1 MTSTGRR
8 GYVGIDRRWISD
20 PSLSDSSLRLMLWL
34 DSHTHEYL
42 RDLGVKRVAVEIGWS
57 RNRVKR
63 TLDELVELGLVSV
76 QQVPH
81 TDGINTRTL
90 VTLHHEVWSE
100 GGPRRTPGGVHGDA
114 EGGVHGGAPTT
125 SNPNGEEPTRGE
137 SNVVD
142 DSTLTEAMELCI
154 QMADAIAVW
163 SNDKRPTITKAW
175 VTDMDRLMRLDGR
188 AVDQIARVIR
198 WLYTSPDGVASF
210 WAPNIQSPK
219 KLRAQWVTMAMQ
231 FERLKAK
238 PIHKSDIQNDL
249 DRIRARDAS

>member
-8 GYVGIDRRWISD
+8 GFVGVERAWLANPD
-20 PSLSDSSLRLMLWL
+20 LSDSGLRLMLWL

-42 RDLGVKRVAVEIGWS
+42 RDLGVKRVAAEIGWS

-63 TLDELVELGLVSV
+63 TLDELVDLGLVSV

-114 EGGVHGGAPTT
+114 LGGVHGGAPTT
-125 SNPNGEEPTRGE
+125 SNPNGEESTRGE
-137 SNVVD
+137 SFVVD
-142 DSTLTEAMELCI
+142 ETTLTEAERLCI
-154 QMADAIAVW
+154 TMADAIAAW
-163 SNDKRPTITKAW
+163 SNDKRPTVTKAW

-188 AVDQIARVIR
+188 DPQQIVRVIQ
-198 WLYTSPDGVASF
+198 WLYSSPDSVATF

-219 KLRAQWVTMAMQ
+219 KLRAQWIKMAMQ
-231 FERLKAK
+231 YERLKTTT
-238 PIHKSDIQNDL
+238 HKSDIQNDL